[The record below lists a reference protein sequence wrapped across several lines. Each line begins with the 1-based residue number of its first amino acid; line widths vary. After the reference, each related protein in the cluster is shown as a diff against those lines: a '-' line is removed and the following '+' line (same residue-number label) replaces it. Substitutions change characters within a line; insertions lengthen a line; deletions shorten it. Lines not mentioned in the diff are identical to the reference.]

1 MATDLQQRLERI
13 VGKSNVLVE
22 KYRQLLML
30 KRNAEQKLAQQEQD
44 LQQLRAEV
52 ERLERENQYLRVA
65 RTLSATPDQLS
76 ESRMII
82 NRLVRDIDKCISQL
96 NT

>member
-1 MATDLQQRLERI
+1 MATDLQQRLNRI
-13 VGKSNVLVE
+13 VSKSNVLVE
-22 KYRQLLML
+22 KYQQLLVL
-30 KRNAEQKLAQQEQD
+30 KQSAEEKLDQKQQEIE
-44 LQQLRAEV
+44 QLRQQV

-65 RTLSATPDQLS
+65 RTLSTTPEQLS